1 MYQTKSGFCP
11 TQQKEYSISI
21 EYLPSS
27 TLSSSQYI
35 RGLADCDYRRES
47 GCAQP
52 NCPIY
57 DDAPKIM

>member
-21 EYLPSS
+21 EYLSSS
-27 TLSSSQYI
+27 TLSSKQYI
-35 RGLADCDYRRES
+35 RGLADCDYRREN
-47 GCAQP
+47 GCAQA

-57 DDAPKIM
+57 ASAPEIM